1 MKKLIT
7 LFAIFLG
14 LGIANAQSITY
25 YVYGSV
31 TTRDG
36 KSMIFSPVLS
46 VNAPD
51 DSNSIRS
58 IIATDFK
65 DAFGKFV
72 KGEMGYDI
80 RVDIRV
86 TGPNEKRQYIE
97 NDRQDWMKRARNA
110 NQSIIHIYD
119 RFYYKFDTSKY

>member
-7 LFAIFLG
+7 LFALFLG
-14 LGIANAQSITY
+14 LGIASAQSMTY

-31 TTRDG
+31 TTQDG
-36 KSMIFSPVLS
+36 KSMIFSPVIS

-51 DSNSIRS
+51 DSNSIKS

-65 DAFGKFV
+65 DVFGKFV
-72 KGEMGYDI
+72 DGEMGYDT

-86 TGPNEKRQYIE
+86 TGPTEE
-97 NDRQDWMKRARNA
+97 RN
-110 NQSIIHIYD
+110 NM
-119 RFYYKFDTSKY
+119 